1 MSNNTLTTGALSTA
15 PYTAAIPTRQAPR
28 GHGGRTPAMRKLRR
42 IVKRVP
48 VWIAVGILLV
58 IVLYPQVW
66 MVLGSFKTQS
76 EFLSNPALALPEQW
90 RFDNY
95 IAALTNGDV
104 ARNYLNSVLVTIPS
118 VILILFIGV
127 AAGYALEVM
136 IWKGRNAILL
146 YILAGI
152 MVPGQMILVPLF
164 IIYFNLGITDSLLPL
179 IITYTA
185 MGIPLTTFLMATY
198 FRAVPRDVFEAATMD
213 GSSPLRSFFLIG
225 LPMMKNAIITVGL
238 VQFFSVW
245 NDLLIALTFTTRPE
259 LATIQVGL
267 LSLGDE
273 YGSTQYGPLFA
284 AVSINIVVL
293 LAVFLVLNKKIM
305 AGMAAGSVKG

>member
-1 MSNNTLTTGALSTA
+1 MTLTQPETA
-15 PYTAAIPTRQAPR
+15 YTVATPTVRRPTPNRARR
-28 GHGGRTPAMRKLRR
+28 GLLRALRR
-42 IVKRVP
+42 LP
-48 VWIAVGILLV
+48 VWIVVAVLMIV
-58 IVLYPQVW
+58 VLYPQVW

-76 EFLSNPALALPEQW
+76 EFLSNPALSLPETWQ
-90 RFDNY
+90 FDNY
-95 IAALTNGDV
+95 ITALTNGNV
-104 ARNYLNSVLVTIPS
+104 ARNWLNSVLVTIPS
-118 VILILFIGV
+118 VLLIVFIGV

-136 IWKGRNAILL
+136 IWKGRNGVLL

-164 IIYFNLGITDSLLPL
+164 ITYFRIGITDTLWPL
-179 IITYTA
+179 IITYTV
-185 MGIPLTTFLMATY
+185 MGLPLTTFLMATY
-198 FRAVPRDVFEAATMD
+198 FRSVPREIFEAATVD
-213 GSSPLRSFFLIG
+213 GSGPLRSFFVIG
-225 LPMMKNAIITVGL
+225 IPMMKNAILTIGL

-245 NDLLIALTFTTRPE
+245 NDLLIALTFTTRPD

-267 LSLGDE
+267 LSLSDE

-293 LAVFLVLNKKIM
+293 LIVFIALNKKIM